1 MCKCVHVCVQS
12 KQCLTAPRDQR
23 PNGPPAFAPAFA
35 PAFGPEPSEPS
46 AAQAHG
52 ISAYHQHERHK
63 NRKPLPCTYT
73 THKDRTGHNPIHMRV
88 PMPRRLTHQS
98 GAAPQRRSVTAPQRH
113 SVTAPQRHSGTAA
126 QRHSGTAAQNGQ
138 ACSCKTVRHAAA
150 KQSGMQPCRRADA
163 THAADTTHTL
173 APPPHPGFPP
183 REAGG
188 DVKP

>member
-1 MCKCVHVCVQS
+1 
-12 KQCLTAPRDQR
+12 
-23 PNGPPAFAPAFA
+23 
-35 PAFGPEPSEPS
+35 
-46 AAQAHG
+46 
-52 ISAYHQHERHK
+52 
-63 NRKPLPCTYT
+63 
-73 THKDRTGHNPIHMRV
+73 MRV

-98 GAAPQRRSVTAPQRH
+98 GAAPQRRSVTAAERQSGAASQRH

-183 REAGG
+183 QGRRGR
-188 DVKP
+188 